1 LDRTA
6 VDSPGGELTLRLA
19 FLLYKY
25 FPYGGMQ
32 RDFRRF
38 VEETQKR
45 GHDCRIYYISWQ
57 GDEIAG
63 TELRRVPVSATSN
76 HRRNERFSAWV
87 TQDLAQDPV
96 DGVIGFNKMP
106 GLDVYY
112 AADSCYLDKAI
123 NERGFLYRW
132 GGRFRHFSAYEAA
145 VFGVASATEILLISE
160 TEKVKFVRH
169 YQTPEERMHMLPPG
183 ISRDRCV
190 GDDAADRRKA
200 AREALAVERDE
211 QVLLFVG
218 SGFIKK
224 GLDRAI
230 RALAN
235 VREEQPHQ
243 RLRLL
248 VVGQDKERRF
258 RRLARKLNVA
268 EQVHFLGGRD
278 DVADLLLA
286 ADTLVHPALDEAAGI
301 VLLEALVAGLPV
313 ICTEVCGYAHHIAAA
328 KAGLVLRSPFVQDD
342 LNAAVLRCLDGV
354 YRSQCRETGLTYSR
368 LTDLY
373 SMHSTGAELIEAAVA
388 RKLDRAR
395 G

>member
-1 LDRTA
+1 MQ
-6 VDSPGGELTLRLA
+6 LA

-38 VEETQKR
+38 VEEVQKR
-45 GHDCRIYYISWQ
+45 GHHCRIYYISWQ
-57 GDEIAG
+57 GEPIPSAD
-63 TELRRVPVSATSN
+63 LRQVPVSARTN
-76 HRRNERFSAWV
+76 HRRNSLFTDWV
-87 TQDLAQDPV
+87 TKDLQSDPV

-112 AADSCYLDKAI
+112 AADSCYLDKALT
-123 NERGFLYRW
+123 ERGSLYRR
-132 GGRFRHFSAYEAA
+132 GGRFRHFSDYEKA
-145 VFGVASATEILLISE
+145 VFGRQSSTEILLISA
-160 TEKVKFVRH
+160 TEQAKFERH
-169 YQTPEERMHMLPPG
+169 YNTQPERLHMLPPG
-183 ISRDRCV
+183 ISRDRCA
-190 GDDAADRRKA
+190 GNDAQPRRKA
-200 AREALAVERDE
+200 KREELEVAHGEYVM
-211 QVLLFVG
+211 LFVG

-235 VREEQPHQ
+235 VRQEQPHQ
-243 RLRLL
+243 EIRLL

-258 RRLARKLNVA
+258 RRLAKKLGVM
-268 EQVHFLGGRD
+268 ERVHFLGGRD

-313 ICTEVCGYAHHIAAA
+313 ICTEVCGYAHHIADA
-328 KAGLVLRSPFVQDD
+328 KAGLVLRSPFVQED
-342 LNAAVLRCLDGV
+342 LDAAVLRCLDGV
-354 YRSQCRETGLTYSR
+354 YRSQCRETGLTYAR

-373 SMHSTGAELIEAAVA
+373 SMHSTGAELIEKLVV
-388 RKLDRAR
+388 RKGEGRR